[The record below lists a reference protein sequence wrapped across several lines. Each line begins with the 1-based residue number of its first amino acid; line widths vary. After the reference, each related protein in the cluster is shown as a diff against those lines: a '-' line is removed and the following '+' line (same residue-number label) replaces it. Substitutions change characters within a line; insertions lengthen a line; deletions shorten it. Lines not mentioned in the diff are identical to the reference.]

1 MISLNPDNY
10 YSSSRFRSPSGAC
23 DGKEG
28 QCKGSMR
35 LLMSPTLAQIDREV
49 EKKGISRAQW
59 LSSTVGAYLRL
70 LELSKGADPAEMAQE
85 LAQLR
90 ITNDS
95 QWRESQK
102 LKKAE
107 EAAREEAEQT
117 KRKLSASEE
126 RLASALA
133 ELEKARTDMILFE
146 HDKAHYLDT
155 IKQRDQQILFL
166 EAHIAQL
173 VQSISQLSLK
183 PGEEE
188 IKKKGWWRFWK

>member
-1 MISLNPDNY
+1 MQRIHAPFY
-10 YSSSRFRSPSGAC
+10 
-23 DGKEG
+23 E
-28 QCKGSMR
+28 
-35 LLMSPTLAQIDREV
+35 PTLAQIDREV

-59 LSSTVGAYLRL
+59 LGSTVGAYLRL

-90 ITNDS
+90 ITNES

-117 KRKLSASEE
+117 RRKLSASEE
-126 RLASALA
+126 RLAASLA
-133 ELEKARTDMILFE
+133 ELEKVRIDMILFE
-146 HDKAHYLDT
+146 HNKAHYLDM
-155 IKQRDQQILFL
+155 IKQRDQQIAFL
-166 EAHIAQL
+166 EAHVAQL
-173 VQSISQLSLK
+173 GQSISQLSLK

-188 IKKKGWWRFWK
+188 IKKTVS